1 MNSHSIHH
9 VTAVTAKIRNNRDFY
24 TGALGLRLVKRS
36 VNQDDVKAYH
46 LFYADKAGSPGTD
59 MTFFDWPLIS
69 ANRPGLGFATLTTFG
84 IPDGSA
90 EYWRERLTSH
100 GVELFPSEGSILFM
114 DPEGQ
119 RLELEEVAGRE
130 VQSQPW
136 TQVAPPEAAI
146 VGILGVDLA
155 SLRPTSTAGVLQE
168 VLGYQAKDDS
178 TLEALN
184 GTYGRVRLVSEEFE
198 MTGRLGAGGV
208 HHVAFRVADTA
219 ELLAKQSVLEGM
231 GFRTS
236 GLIDRYY
243 FQSLYFREP
252 GGTLFELATE
262 GPGFASDEDPE
273 HLGERLAL
281 PPFLEPRR
289 AEIEAG
295 LKPLD

>member
-24 TGALGLRLVKRS
+24 TGVLGLRLVKRS
-36 VNQDDVKAYH
+36 VNQDDLKAYH

-59 MTFFDWPLIS
+59 MTFFDWPLIG
-69 ANRPGLGFATLTTFG
+69 AHRPGLGFATLTTFG
-84 IPDGSA
+84 IPDGST

-100 GVELFPSEGSILFM
+100 GVDLFPNEGSILFM

-168 VLGYQAKDDS
+168 ALGYQATDDS

-198 MTGRLGAGGV
+198 MAGRLGAGGV

-219 ELLAKQSVLEGM
+219 ELLAKQAVIEGM

-252 GGTLFELATE
+252 GGVLFELATD
-262 GPGFASDEDPE
+262 GPGFASDEDPG

-295 LKPLD
+295 LKPID